1 MNQQPQWY
9 CPEPQA
15 PAAESEHGVRVSDA
29 ERSDAITALGSHF
42 AEGRLGLVEYEER
55 VDAAAF
61 AVDRR
66 ELDDLF
72 TDLPALSPGA
82 HLMPMYSA
90 AEVARVRKDGS
101 RPKAATMGLS
111 AVAAVAGAILFAQPV
126 LLLVIPAV
134 FLLLYVA
141 KVGPESWHMPSE
153 RKLEQK
159 RLKAMRMEHKMELQ
173 QRRQVRRQQVD
184 DLKSSAMKFAQR
196 SIQNRIDGSSNRR

>member
-1 MNQQPQWY
+1 M
-9 CPEPQA
+9 
-15 PAAESEHGVRVSDA
+15 RVSDA
-29 ERSDAITALGSHF
+29 ERSDAVTALGSHF

-66 ELDDLF
+66 ELDELF

-90 AEVARVRKDGS
+90 AEVARVRKDGA
-101 RPKAATMGLS
+101 RPKAATMGL
-111 AVAAVAGAILFAQPV
+111 AAIGAIVGTVAFNEP
-126 LLLVIPAV
+126 LLLYLIPTV

-153 RKLEQK
+153 RKLEHQ

-173 QRRQVRRQQVD
+173 QRRQVRRKQVD
-184 DLKSSAMKFAQR
+184 DLTTSAMKFAQR
-196 SIQNRIDGSSNRR
+196 SISSRINGAK